1 MAFALPMFMVDK
13 LSWSNYSLTAV
24 VTLLLVLWVVTMSL
38 EDLWLKSRGKL
49 SSLRGLSG
57 SYWGMLVA
65 HIGLAVC
72 ALGVGLSTAY
82 DAQTDLRMLPGDKT
96 ELGGYQF
103 QFVGVER
110 VQGPNFIAYRGN
122 VEVKSGGELIVR
134 LSPEKR
140 NYTSGG
146 QVMTEADIDG
156 QLHRDL
162 YVSLGEPL
170 GNQAWA
176 IRFQVKPFVRCIWL
190 GGLLIGLG
198 GLLAALDKRYRRRR
212 LRKGADESS
221 GGLVFE

>member
-1 MAFALPMFMVDK
+1 M
-13 LSWSNYSLTAV
+13 
-24 VTLLLVLWVVTMSL
+24 
-38 EDLWLKSRGKL
+38 
-49 SSLRGLSG
+49 
-57 SYWGMLVA
+57 A

-221 GGLVFE
+221 GGHVFE